1 MTTQIAEYSQ
11 TENALAELAG
21 RYKGV
26 LFDVT
31 TRDGMAD
38 ARKGRAELRTLR
50 TSLEDKR
57 KELKAGVLERG
68 RLIDGEAKRITESLK
83 ELEEPISVQ
92 ITEYETRKERERA
105 EKERLEKE
113 RVDAIHQA
121 IAGLNAIVPSMAG
134 KGSAAIA
141 ERTQALEAYD
151 VGEWAAEFLDA
162 ATNAKAQ
169 ALAALAQLHAGAVAQ
184 EAQAEQDKRDRA
196 ELARLRAI
204 QDERD
209 RTERERIATEAK
221 ARAEEDA
228 QARARIAVA
237 EREAQAR
244 IDAADQEARE
254 RREVEERALQAE
266 RDRVAAEARA
276 VEAAARKQR
285 EAAEAADREKRRQET
300 ELMDAAALL
309 RTFVSRFGH
318 RAEFAPLVEWINK
331 YLNGQKRKV
340 A

>member
-11 TENALAELAG
+11 TETALAELAG

-26 LFDVT
+26 VFDVT
-31 TRDGMAD
+31 TKDGMAD

-68 RLIDGEAKRITESLK
+68 RLIDGEAKRLTESLRD
-83 ELEEPISVQ
+83 LETPIDEQ
-92 ITEYETRKERERA
+92 IRAEETRKERERA

-113 RVDAIHQA
+113 RIDGIQQA
-121 IAGLNAIVPSMAG
+121 IANLNAIVPSMAG
-134 KGSAAIA
+134 KSSVAIA
-141 ERTQALEAYD
+141 ERAQALQDYN
-151 VGEWAAEFLDA
+151 VGEWAAEFLDT

-204 QDERD
+204 QEERD
-209 RTERERIATEAK
+209 RTERERIAAEAK

-228 QARARIAVA
+228 QARARIAAA

-244 IDAADQEARE
+244 IDAADREARE
-254 RREVEERALQAE
+254 RREAEERVLQAE
-266 RDRVAAEARA
+266 RDRVAAEAKA
-276 VEAAARKQR
+276 VEDAARKQR
-285 EAAEAADREKRRQET
+285 EMDEAAEREKRRQET

-309 RTFVSRFGH
+309 KTFVTRFGH
-318 RAEFAPLVEWINK
+318 RTEFAPLVKWINQ
-331 YLNGQKRKV
+331 YLNGQPRK
-340 A
+340 AA